1 MESSFQDNVPLIPL
15 LQTFPFLSVLTS
27 VLYQFIEV
35 SFRGPFSTHENTD
48 YLGPSVLSIE
58 LQAQLIILADFTPC
72 QWVWSR
78 LMLSCEQSSAKPPI
92 LFKTKTDCLDLKI
105 LSRLRQIPS
114 PERQRH
120 SPSISV
126 PVSRWYPP
134 PPLILGSVVGGWRR
148 ANGLLQVLNLFFTLL
163 RLYLLVFWC
172 C

>member
-114 PERQRH
+114 PERQMH
-120 SPSISV
+120 SRLMSV
-126 PVSRWYPP
+126 PVSLWYTS
-134 PPLILGSVVGGWRR
+134 PLILGGGCMEGG
-148 ANGLLQVLNLFFTLL
+148 GLMD
-163 RLYLLVFWC
+163 YSMS
-172 C
+172 